1 MLKIELVP
9 DLFNCIEAIAN
20 KEYQKL
26 IKQLLL

>member
-9 DLFNCIEAIAN
+9 DLSNCIETVAN

-26 IKQLLL
+26 LKQLLL